1 MMAARTCSDCGG
13 PLPKRTGGGRPRIFC
28 ENCSPSR
35 RRKKPERV
43 TPLPAIV
50 TTEPQG
56 NSCEAATREALESVD
71 RVDTPMG
78 QAALALA
85 RAVDSGQESGSG
97 LAAVVARLDATIAS
111 ATSDVRAH
119 GDAVDDLMAR
129 RRAKL
134 A

>member
-1 MMAARTCSDCGG
+1 MSQRLCADCGG
-13 PLPKRTGGGRPRIFC
+13 PLPVQSGKGRRRTFC
-28 ENCSPSR
+28 ERCSPPR
-35 RRKKPERV
+35 RQKSV
-43 TPLPAIV
+43 TPLPTIV
-50 TTEPQG
+50 PSVPQG
-56 NSCEAATREALESVD
+56 NSCETATRESLDAVD
-71 RVDTPMG
+71 RIDTPMG